1 MSTPGSNG
9 FDAVKPHVE
18 AFEAVDAELEAMKM
32 DYMNRCRDKREAQKR
47 IVKMVK
53 AEGFAADSFKAV
65 LKHRRL
71 ERKIE
76 EIATDLDD
84 ADAVESYQFMLE
96 ALGGLAD
103 LPLGQAALS
112 QPRDRHAERAAAVD
126 SLASDDADDAES
138 KQVSDNVTAL
148 RRGIAPLN

>member
-71 ERKIE
+71 ERKIG
-76 EIATDLDD
+76 EIASDLDD

-112 QPRDRHAERAAAVD
+112 QPRDRQAERAAAVD

-138 KQVSDNVTAL
+138 RQVSDNVTAL